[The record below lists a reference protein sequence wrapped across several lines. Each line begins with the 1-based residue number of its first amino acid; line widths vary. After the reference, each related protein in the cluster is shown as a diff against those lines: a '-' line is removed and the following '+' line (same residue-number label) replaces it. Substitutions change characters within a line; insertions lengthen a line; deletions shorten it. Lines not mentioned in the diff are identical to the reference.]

1 MNIPA
6 NKVLLIDDDEIQNEM
21 LKGTLEMYSMVVA
34 TESSPLNAL
43 KTAGRFKPNVIIC
56 DIVMPGKTGSRVARD
71 LQEHPATKH
80 IPIIFL
86 SSLVTKREEDASTA
100 TRIMM
105 AKPVNTPLL
114 VDHIRRL
121 ASPPEKPKGIVPAPP
136 PSGQ

>member
-1 MNIPA
+1 MNVAA

-21 LKGTLEMYSMVVA
+21 LKGTLEMYGMEIA
-34 TESSPLNAL
+34 TESDPLNAL

-71 LQEHPATKH
+71 LQENPVTKH

-86 SSLVTKREEDASTA
+86 SSLVTKREEDTSTA
-100 TRIMM
+100 THVMM
-105 AKPVNTPLL
+105 AKPVNTPAL

-121 ASPPEKPKGIVPAPP
+121 ASPPGSANGKPAPA
-136 PSGQ
+136 Q